1 MDEAIKLENYSYED
15 YLQIDKTSNE
25 RVELIFGKIYMMA
38 GASAEHQDV
47 VLNLA
52 TIIKNFTKDKNSCKP
67 RVAPYDLKLK
77 VDNQINVVQPDV
89 MIFCENSNTPCA
101 VFEVLSKS
109 TAYKDKSIKKELYE
123 KSGIKEYFLIDYNFA
138 IVEKFKLTNNKY
150 EYIGAFSLKQS
161 IEIECINQEIL
172 VDDIF
177 DGLEIDIKESDL
189 EIES

>member
-1 MDEAIKLENYSYED
+1 MDEATKLENYSYED

-77 VDNQINVVQPDV
+77 VDKQINVVQPDV

-123 KSGIKEYFLIDYNFA
+123 KSGIKEYFLIDYNFV
-138 IVEKFKLTNNKY
+138 IVEKFKLVNNKY
-150 EYIGAFSLKQS
+150 EYIGAFSLKQT

-177 DGLEIDIKESDL
+177 DGLEIDIKES
-189 EIES
+189 E

>member
-1 MDEAIKLENYSYED
+1 MQAATKLENYTYED

-25 RVELIFGKIYMMA
+25 RVELIFGQIYMMA

-47 VLNLA
+47 VGNIFYL
-52 TIIKNFTKDKNSCKP
+52 IKNFTKDKHSCKP

-77 VDNQINVVQPDV
+77 VDNKVNVVQPDV
-89 MIFCENSNTPCA
+89 MIFCENSNNPCA

-123 KSGIKEYFLIDYNFA
+123 ISGIKEYFLVDYNFA
-138 IVEKFKLTNNKY
+138 IVEKFKLNNNKY
-150 EYIGAFSLKQS
+150 EYIKAFSLGETIK
-161 IEIECINQEIL
+161 IECINQEIL

-177 DGLEIDIKESDL
+177 EGLEIDIKENNYCD
-189 EIES
+189 